1 MHLHKIHMFGIW
13 SHYQLVLIIK
23 CDVNRYTKM
32 GFSGN
37 LEPQYIIPTVL
48 ATKAEE
54 GGLAGNS
61 AKRDGIEDLDF
72 HVGDAAFDNSTSYQ
86 LNYPI
91 RHGLIDNWDNMER
104 MWSRCIFEYLRVEP
118 EDHYVLL
125 TGAAAFMG
133 RKREIQQNLTSNT
146 IILDIVSTKL
156 NLMQISV
163 EVQALFYW
171 YLKRTR
177 NVTSTKTSSICLFV
191 LSMI

>member
-1 MHLHKIHMFGIW
+1 MEQGRYYSMFSYQFIYILTMLTDRYSKLRHLYN
-13 SHYQLVLIIK
+13 S
-23 CDVNRYTKM
+23 YTKM

-54 GGLAGNS
+54 GGLAGTA

-104 MWSRCIFEYLRVEP
+104 LWQRCIFEYLRCEP

-125 TGAAAFMG
+125 TGGTPYRM
-133 RKREIQQNLTSNT
+133 IVDNL
-146 IILDIVSTKL
+146 
-156 NLMQISV
+156 
-163 EVQALFYW
+163 
-171 YLKRTR
+171 
-177 NVTSTKTSSICLFV
+177 
-191 LSMI
+191 